1 MVAMVVL
8 GVVLV
13 SLIVAL
19 IVGKV
24 PGVGEDYGTGFF
36 VWRSHNPFLY
46 WFEIVGMA
54 ICAIIAGLT
63 VAANYGV
70 YIVPPNFKL

>member
-1 MVAMVVL
+1 MVAILVL
-8 GVVLV
+8 GFVFL

-36 VWRSHNPFLY
+36 VGRSHNPFLY

-54 ICAIIAGLT
+54 VCAIIAGLT
-63 VAANYGV
+63 VAANYG
-70 YIVPPNFKL
+70 IDILPPNFKL